1 MNHGW
6 QSEPTDGSKGG
17 WSVGLSICL
26 CISLSI
32 YLSIYLTI
40 CLSICRSI
48 DLSIYLST
56 YLSIYLSISKLG
68 KRSNSARLPWNLE
81 VKSWK
86 TMLFCE
92 FSFKFGSWQ
101 HQKHSN
107 SARLSPNMEVVHIQK
122 LSNAARLP
130 SNMES
135 WVLSWQHRTNA
146 FCDFSILVSK
156 VLRLPL
162 KSEARSYE
170 VLHLSREI
178 ILANLKIRC
187 SKIQHVSGNRRPD
200 LPTSLMKMSLVLR
213 LPRDMHLCRSSS
225 NVPRLP
231 WFLKLLQSPHVLLSF
246 GRCWIPCAC
255 RTKWRVNV
263 QKCSEHAMF

>member
-1 MNHGW
+1 
-6 QSEPTDGSKGG
+6 
-17 WSVGLSICL
+17 
-26 CISLSI
+26 
-32 YLSIYLTI
+32 
-40 CLSICRSI
+40 
-48 DLSIYLST
+48 
-56 YLSIYLSISKLG
+56 
-68 KRSNSARLPWNLE
+68 
-81 VKSWK
+81 
-86 TMLFCE
+86 MLFCE